1 MDSTAQTRLYSI
13 WPPGRRTRQM
23 IVDYILK
30 SLTTRCFINTK
41 YALLSNKEAEQDAKR
56 IESESFTTANQ
67 HFGKDPLEYGSA
79 VKIYAD
85 HSLEL
90 MLEVLKT
97 GPKSK
102 EEQEA
107 VFEAVTADENTFF
120 DISGGNRRIIKTYE
134 LAEELL
140 KPLQKPGNKYTK
152 IRFSKTSFGLDAAC
166 AAAPIL
172 SSLKDQLTEV
182 DLSYFVHGRPGKEE
196 LKVIKLFSSA
206 LKDAELRY
214 LNLSHN
220 PLGEKGVRAFGELFK
235 SQGKLEELCI
245 SVEAA
250 KEVCEL
256 LPSTQR
262 LKILHFHNDMAHD
275 EGAIATFL
283 TKCPILEDFSCSFV
297 PVDSEGGI
305 ALAKALGKCPHLK
318 KIDLRG
324 NVFGVEAGIPLSNVI
339 SRFTNLTEI
348 YVSYLFLE
356 NKGTLALVNALKDS
370 ASSLEVLEMAGNR
383 FTAKVAPALAALV
396 LAKKKSI
403 TKIGLSMNKLADEG
417 AMVIAKALQEDLS
430 RLTEVDLSTNKIR
443 SAGAR
448 GLSQAV
454 VGKKQGFKLLN
465 INGNFLSDEGVEDV
479 TKIFENSPYLLGP
492 LDENDPEGE
501 EYHDED
507 EEEAEED
514 SDDND
519 DELESTQGTQT

>member
-152 IRFSKTSFGLDAAC
+152 IRFSKTSFGLDAAR

-182 DLSYFVHGRPGKEE
+182 DLSYFVDGRPGKEA

-206 LKDAELRY
+206 LKDAEQTY

-220 PLGEKGVRAFGELFK
+220 PL
-235 SQGKLEELCI
+235 
-245 SVEAA
+245 VEAA

-262 LKILHFHNDMAHD
+262 LKILHFHNDMTQD

-283 TKCPILEDFSCSFV
+283 TKCPILEDFRCSFAH
-297 PVDSEGGI
+297 VDSEGGI

-324 NVFGVEAGIPLSNVI
+324 NVFGVEAGIPLSN
-339 SRFTNLTEI
+339 
-348 YVSYLFLE
+348 
-356 NKGTLALVNALKDS
+356 GTLALVNALKDS
-370 ASSLEVLEMAGNR
+370 ASSLEVLEMAGND
-383 FTAKVAPALAALV
+383 FTAEAAPALAALV
-396 LAKKKSI
+396 LAKKESI

-417 AMVIAKALQEDLS
+417 AIVIAKALEEDLS
-430 RLTEVDLSTNKIR
+430 RLTEVDLRTNMIR
-443 SAGAR
+443 GAGAR
-448 GLSQAV
+448 VLSHAV
-454 VGKKQGFKLLN
+454 IGKQGFKLLN

-479 TKIFENSPYLLGP
+479 TKIFTNSPYLLGP
-492 LDENDPEGE
+492 LDENDPQGE
-501 EYHDED
+501 EYHDE
-507 EEEAEED
+507 EEAEEE